1 MKTLIRSSASVITG
15 FALGISLQSFSIAGA
30 QNTPNISGYRDTNG
44 NFWVTELKPKEK
56 YTVKNVTRTGQ
67 KNTLDPKLTN
77 RCGELRIADGAKYQS
92 IQIEG
97 IPTVIIPKNMPT
109 KKHERC

>member
-30 QNTPNISGYRDTNG
+30 QNTPNISGYNDTKG

-67 KNTLDPKLTN
+67 RNTLAPNLTN
-77 RCGELRIADGAKYQS
+77 SCGELRIANGAKYQS
-92 IQIEG
+92 IQIVG
-97 IPTVIIPKNMPT
+97 IPTVIIPKNMP
-109 KKHERC
+109 KHEHTRC